1 MKKLLLITSILI
13 TGMSFLNAQTT
24 ATNFNCND
32 CAGTNH
38 DLFTELN
45 SGKVIVIVWVMPCTS
60 CIGPAQSAYTEVQ
73 NYASTNPGQVLY
85 YLCDDAA
92 NTPCNTLTTWANTNG
107 LSGASAKFSNS
118 AVVESAYGPGGMPKI
133 VVLGGSSHTVFFNEN
148 GGPLNVSNFNTAINN
163 ALAAAVGIE
172 ENTIDNFK
180 LALFPNPITDK
191 KTVVTYN
198 LKSNEEITMEVYN
211 ALGAKVK
218 NVLKELQSIGKH
230 EQQIDLSSLTSGV
243 YFIKLRNGD
252 KTDII
257 KFVIPE

>member
-1 MKKLLLITSILI
+1 MKKLLLIASILI
-13 TGMSFLNAQTT
+13 MGMSFLKSQTT
-24 ATNFNCND
+24 ATNFNCSD
-32 CAGTNH
+32 CSNTNH

-73 NYASTNPGQVLY
+73 NYASSNPGQVKY

-92 NTPCNTLTTWANTNG
+92 NTSCATLTSWANANS
-107 LSGASAKFSNS
+107 LNGASAIFSNS
-118 AVVESAYGPGGMPKI
+118 AIVESTYGSGGMPKI
-133 VVLGGSSHTVFFNEN
+133 VVLGGSNHTVFYNQN
-148 GGPLNVSNFNTAINN
+148 GTLDVAGFNTAINN

-180 LALFPNPITDK
+180 LALFPNP
-191 KTVVTYN
+191 TVNSKALVTYN
-198 LKSNEEITMEVYN
+198 LKSNEEITIEVYN

-218 NVLKELQSIGKH
+218 NFLKEHQSIGKH
-230 EQQIDLSSLTSGV
+230 EQQIDLSYLTAGV
-243 YFIKLRNGD
+243 YFIKLRNND

-257 KFVIPE
+257 KFIVSE

>member
-1 MKKLLLITSILI
+1 MKKILLIAYVLI
-13 TGMSFLNAQTT
+13 TGMSFLNGQTT
-24 ATNFNCND
+24 ATNFTCND
-32 CAGTNH
+32 CGGTNH

-73 NYASTNPGQVLY
+73 NYASSNPGQVKY

-92 NTPCNTLTTWANTNG
+92 NTSCTTLNTWANANG
-107 LSGASAKFSNS
+107 LSGASAIFSNS
-118 AVVESAYGPGGMPKI
+118 GVVESTYGSGGMPKI
-133 VVLGGSSHTVFFNEN
+133 VVLGGSNHTVFYNQN
-148 GGPLNVSNFNTAINN
+148 GPLDVSNFNTAINN

-172 ENTIDNFK
+172 ENTMDHFK

-191 KTVVTYN
+191 KTIVTYN
-198 LKSNEEITMEVYN
+198 LKSNEEITIEIYN

-218 NVLKELQSIGKH
+218 NVLNERQSIGKNDL
-230 EQQIDLSSLTSGV
+230 QIDLSSFTSGS
-243 YFIKLRNGD
+243 YFIKLRNGN
-252 KTDII
+252 KFNVI